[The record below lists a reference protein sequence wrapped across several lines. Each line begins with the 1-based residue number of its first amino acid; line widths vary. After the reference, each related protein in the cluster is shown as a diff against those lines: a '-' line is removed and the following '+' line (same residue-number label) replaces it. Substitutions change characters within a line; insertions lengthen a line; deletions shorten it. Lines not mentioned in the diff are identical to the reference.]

1 MWGWCEVVRKISIQD
16 DGIGKVKIML
26 DDQEVTDGLTSYKI
40 EHVVGTELPVLTLQ
54 YVVKDVEFDGA
65 CVTVEVQH
73 ENS

>member
-1 MWGWCEVVRKISIQD
+1 MVRKVSIQD

-26 DDQEVTDGLTSYKI
+26 GDQKVPDGLISYKI

-65 CVTVEVQH
+65 CGTVEVQH
-73 ENS
+73 ENA

>member
-1 MWGWCEVVRKISIQD
+1 MVRKVSIRD

-26 DDQEVTDGLTSYKI
+26 GDQEVTDGLTSYKI

-54 YVVKDVEFDGA
+54 YAVKDVEFDVA
-65 CVTVEVQH
+65 CGIVEVQH

>member
-1 MWGWCEVVRKISIQD
+1 MVRKVSIQD

-26 DDQEVTDGLTSYKI
+26 DDQKVADGLTSYKI

-65 CVTVEVQH
+65 CGTVEVQH
-73 ENS
+73 ENA